1 MKKALCVGINN
12 YPGTSNDLKG
22 CVNDANDWSDL
33 LQEYGFTVEKLLDS
47 QGTRANILN
56 KLGALVNAAGADE
69 VIVFTYSGH
78 GTSVYD
84 TDGDEGDGYDEALY
98 VYDGVLKDDELRE
111 IISGMDPDASL
122 IVVSDSC
129 YSGTVTRV
137 LSEGTPRY
145 IAPEKVLGGGVN
157 QRVLYPES
165 GMKEI
170 LVSGCSDSE
179 YSYDAYINGRYNG
192 AMSRY
197 AIDTIKA
204 NKTATYE
211 EFYSA
216 LRSLLPSNSYPQTP
230 QLEGNEGQKTSQLF
244 EKFNEPSD
252 EEPEPTPEPDENGGL
267 AWYWWVV
274 IVAVIAVIIY
284 FLVGR

>member
-12 YPGTSNDLKG
+12 YPGASNDLRG

-56 KLGALVNAAGADE
+56 KLGALVDAAGADD

-84 TDGDEGDGYDEALY
+84 ADGDEGDGYDEALY

-111 IISGMDPDASL
+111 VISGMDSEASL
-122 IVVSDSC
+122 IVISDSC

-137 LSEGTPRY
+137 LSQGAPRY
-145 IAPEKVLGGGVN
+145 IAPEKALGGGVK
-157 QRVLYPES
+157 QRVLFPES

-170 LVSGCSDSE
+170 LISGCSDSE
-179 YSYDAYINGRYNG
+179 YSYDAFINGRYNG

-204 NKTATYE
+204 NKTANYDE
-211 EFYSA
+211 IYSA
-216 LRSLLPSNSYPQTP
+216 LRSLLPSSSYPQTP
-230 QLEGNEGQKTSQLF
+230 QLEGNEGQKTSRLF

>member
-12 YPGTSNDLKG
+12 YPGTSNDLRG

-33 LQEYGFTVEKLLDS
+33 LWEYGFSAEMLLDS
-47 QGTRANILN
+47 QGTRANILD
-56 KLGALVNAAGADE
+56 KLNALVDAAGADD

-98 VYDGVLKDDELRE
+98 VYDGILKDDELRVV
-111 IISGMDPDASL
+111 IGGMNPEASL

-129 YSGTVTRV
+129 FSGTVTRV

-145 IAPEKVLGGGVN
+145 VPPEKVLGGGVN

-165 GMKEI
+165 GMNEI
-170 LVSGCSDSE
+170 LISGCSDSE

-197 AIDTIKA
+197 AIDTIKG
-204 NKTATYE
+204 NKTATYK
-211 EFYSA
+211 EFYNT
-216 LRSLLPSNSYPQTP
+216 LRSLLPSGSYPQSP
-230 QLEGNEGQKTSQLF
+230 QLEGNEGQKTSKLF

-274 IVAVIAVIIY
+274 IVAVIGVIIY